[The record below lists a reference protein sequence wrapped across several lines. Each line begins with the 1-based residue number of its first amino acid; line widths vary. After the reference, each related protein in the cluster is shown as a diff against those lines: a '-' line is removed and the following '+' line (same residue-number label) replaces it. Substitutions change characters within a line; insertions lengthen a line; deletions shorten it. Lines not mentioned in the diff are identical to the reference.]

1 MVEIHVNNH
10 ACFIVGSFSD
20 DPFYS
25 NSVHNEIKK
34 ALSYKVP
41 NHEWSE
47 KYKQGIWDGTI
58 SIYNRKLSQFPTGLL
73 YRVIGLLNELNV
85 EHKIIDNRKRP
96 KKVYPL
102 TLDLGNR
109 TLRDY
114 QKLSAEKFAE
124 TGTGI
129 LALATGAGKTL
140 TSCYLFTQ
148 IQTYPVVFIVPALEL
163 LNQTQK
169 EFEKYLRL
177 DGKPVKVG
185 KIGGG
190 VVDINMEGINVCTY
204 QTILTAYNKKYN
216 EKQYKIV
223 ESKDGEGPKS
233 TEQLQKELN
242 LATKK
247 WMIAEKNAKRD
258 LSKLSLDMEKASEIA
273 LNESDPKKK
282 KSYASVALTL
292 GKQFNKEFNSLIKV
306 DLAAYKKAQS
316 AWDNRQN
323 ILYEKAQ
330 VRELISSCKGFIVD
344 EAHLAAVVVE
354 ELRSYAQEAFYCGG
368 MSVDANSLIEL
379 KGGIFLDGFIGTIQ
393 DAFKILLDSGYKIN
407 KDKGYEYILLDK
419 VVSRGWNGTN
429 FDWKPVKTI
438 IRHNNTKPS
447 RWIKVGGSKLG
458 LTDDHSVFTVDSNL
472 DLIEQKSSFVKVND
486 IMAYDNGHNWN
497 TSEYVGEDI
506 INILLASKLNP
517 NKIRLATDLSHL
529 THNDLNMSY
538 KAFWGIKR
546 SKYGHSVNLSQYQEY
561 KDILPKP
568 TKIYTEAAHG
578 IYLDSNIKMNEIAY
592 LLGFYVGDGWIH
604 ENKIVFAVE
613 NARLDEFLEY
623 INNLSG
629 IKCNPKIRTIN
640 PGSVEVHISH
650 CVLTSIFKYYFDN
663 MKCHNKRIPSDWIF
677 NWDETSRR
685 ELLKGL
691 IDSDGCYNLKG
702 TKRSYTYTTTSKN
715 LSNDIICLIRSLNVM
730 PSLSIT
736 KPRLGGIINGRQIVG
751 KNDIYRISF
760 SAYSLEGNNTGFKGK
775 PTKYIHEYD
784 DFIEARV
791 KNIIDEP
798 ISEYVYDLEME
809 GHPSFVANGILVHNS
824 ATPYRTDNQEI
835 RIEGA
840 LGGKIY
846 EVSNSDLIDRKFLVP
861 PKIFMVEIE
870 EFSTPQTYA
879 DAYDQNIVNS
889 WERNYRIK
897 QFAESFKEA
906 GLPVLILV
914 ERREHGFILESMIE
928 DAVFVPGGD
937 KGEIDPTDE
946 EKNYRRRMLNSV
958 ENNEIVLI
966 ATQWANTGVDA
977 PKIATLII
985 AGSCA
990 SPVTTYQQVGRVLRC
1005 VGRDA
1010 NESTLNGKPY
1020 AVVIDFYDQHKNL
1033 KTHSNMRKRVYRY
1046 ERSWDFKMIKAT

>member
-58 SIYNRKLSQFPTGLL
+58 SIYNRKLGQFPTGLL
-73 YRVIGLLNELNV
+73 YRVVGLLDELKV

-190 VVDINMEGINVCTY
+190 VVDINMQGINVCTY

-223 ESKDGEGPKS
+223 DTNDGDGTKS
-233 TEQLQKELN
+233 TEQLQKELD

-247 WMIAEKNAKRD
+247 WTISKNNATRD
-258 LSKLSLDMEKASEIA
+258 LSKISLDIENTKKQIEIEK
-273 LNESDPKKK
+273 DPKKNK
-282 KSYASVALTL
+282 ALVTSL
-292 GKQFNKEFNSLIKV
+292 ANLEKQYNKDFAAKV
-306 DLAAYKKAQS
+306 KVELAGYKKAQA
-316 AWDNRQN
+316 AWDNRQK
-323 ILYEKAQ
+323 ILFEKAQ

-354 ELRSYAQEAFYCGG
+354 ELRSFAHEAFYCGG
-368 MSVDANSLIEL
+368 M
-379 KGGIFLDGFIGTIQ
+379 
-393 DAFKILLDSGYKIN
+393 
-407 KDKGYEYILLDK
+407 
-419 VVSRGWNGTN
+419 
-429 FDWKPVKTI
+429 
-438 IRHNNTKPS
+438 
-447 RWIKVGGSKLG
+447 
-458 LTDDHSVFTVDSNL
+458 
-472 DLIEQKSSFVKVND
+472 
-486 IMAYDNGHNWN
+486 
-497 TSEYVGEDI
+497 
-506 INILLASKLNP
+506 
-517 NKIRLATDLSHL
+517 
-529 THNDLNMSY
+529 
-538 KAFWGIKR
+538 
-546 SKYGHSVNLSQYQEY
+546 
-561 KDILPKP
+561 
-568 TKIYTEAAHG
+568 
-578 IYLDSNIKMNEIAY
+578 
-592 LLGFYVGDGWIH
+592 
-604 ENKIVFAVE
+604 
-613 NARLDEFLEY
+613 
-623 INNLSG
+623 
-629 IKCNPKIRTIN
+629 
-640 PGSVEVHISH
+640 
-650 CVLTSIFKYYFDN
+650 
-663 MKCHNKRIPSDWIF
+663 
-677 NWDETSRR
+677 
-685 ELLKGL
+685 
-691 IDSDGCYNLKG
+691 
-702 TKRSYTYTTTSKN
+702 
-715 LSNDIICLIRSLNVM
+715 
-730 PSLSIT
+730 
-736 KPRLGGIINGRQIVG
+736 
-751 KNDIYRISF
+751 
-760 SAYSLEGNNTGFKGK
+760 
-775 PTKYIHEYD
+775 
-784 DFIEARV
+784 
-791 KNIIDEP
+791 
-798 ISEYVYDLEME
+798 
-809 GHPSFVANGILVHNS
+809 S

-914 ERREHGFILESMIE
+914 ERREHGSILESMIE